1 MVETQ
6 VKGALV
12 ESDPR
17 VMNSLDAL
25 DTSCIAKL
33 RRIQPVEFRKGIF
46 SETSKT
52 CSACIPKPK
61 GKGDEI

>member
-17 VMNSLDAL
+17 LMNSLDAL

-33 RRIQPVEFRKGIF
+33 RRIQPVEFGKGIF
-46 SETSKT
+46 SETSKVNLFHKEV
-52 CSACIPKPK
+52 AWWQHK
-61 GKGDEI
+61 

>member
-17 VMNSLDAL
+17 LMNSLDAL

-33 RRIQPVEFRKGIF
+33 RRIQPVEFGKGIF
-46 SETSKT
+46 SETSKVNLFPEEFEH
-52 CSACIPKPK
+52 AEHEK
-61 GKGDEI
+61 